1 MEVEKEEETMFCH
14 NIKYLLDSK
23 IISVKTLMQVAGVT
37 ESMVSMWRNGKRKAT
52 IDDCIKI
59 CKYLNIKLDDL
70 ILEDISKIIKK

>member
-1 MEVEKEEETMFCH
+1 MKEEKTMFCH
-14 NIKYLLDSK
+14 NIKYLLNGK
-23 IISVKTLMQVAGVT
+23 IISVKTLMQITGAT
-37 ESMVSMWRNGKRKAT
+37 ESMVSMWRNGKRKAK